1 MEEIEMKSL
10 EDLKKLRDQIRED
23 MKIRDKGERVKITIG
38 MGTTG
43 IASGAREVLKTI
55 VNELEIRNFSDV
67 EILQTGSIGLDAKEP
82 LLTVE
87 KPGLPKVTYGLV
99 TMEMAKR
106 IVVEHVINS
115 QIIGDW
121 VIRSS

>member
-1 MEEIEMKSL
+1 MKSL

-23 MKIRDKGERVKITIG
+23 IKIREKGERVKITIG

-55 VNELEIRNFSDV
+55 INELEIRNFSDV

-82 LLTVE
+82 LLTIE

-99 TMEMAKR
+99 TVEMAKR
-106 IVVEHVINS
+106 IVVEHVING

-121 VIRSS
+121 VVRSS